1 MDHRTKENQMTIL
14 HLVLKVFLM
23 PGTLVL
29 NRLGVSIEEDCGV
42 MRSFINMCFWG
53 TIGLWVALKYFT

>member
-1 MDHRTKENQMTIL
+1 MTL
-14 HLVLKVFLM
+14 LNLVLKVFLM

-29 NRLGVSIEEDCGV
+29 DRLGVSIEEDGGV

-53 TIGLWVALKYFT
+53 TIGLWIALKYLT

>member
-1 MDHRTKENQMTIL
+1 MTIL

-53 TIGLWVALKYFT
+53 TIGLWVALKYFI

>member
-1 MDHRTKENQMTIL
+1 MSIFKL
-14 HLVLKVFLM
+14 LLAGFLL

-29 NRLGVSIEEDCGV
+29 KRLGISIEEDGGV

-53 TIGLWVALKYFT
+53 VVFLWIALKFYVD